1 MVEWNHQPGEGLED
15 PKFLQ
20 LKHREVDKCNFDSHR
35 EHRHNLCNGFSIYR
49 SKNLI

>member
-20 LKHREVDKCNFDSHR
+20 LKHREVDKCNSDSHR
-35 EHRHNLCNGFSIYR
+35 EHDTTSIMASIYIR
-49 SKNLI
+49 ARI